1 LGCLL
6 IGKYR
11 ERRVKQIW
19 GKGILTEEIYG
30 EIEEK

>member
-11 ERRVKQIW
+11 ERRVRQIW
-19 GKGILTEEIYG
+19 GKGFWTEENYV
-30 EIEEK
+30 ETE